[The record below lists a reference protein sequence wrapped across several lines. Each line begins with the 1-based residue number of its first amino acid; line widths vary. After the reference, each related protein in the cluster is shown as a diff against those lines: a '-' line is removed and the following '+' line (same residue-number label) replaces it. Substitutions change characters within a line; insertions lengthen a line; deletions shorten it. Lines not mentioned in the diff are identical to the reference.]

1 MTVARHKGNVA
12 FVCACAHVCL
22 FVCSSACVSVSEQ
35 HANKYLCLLLPSGG
49 FDPVPSGS
57 SWGCGPSSSSSDDC
71 SAPVPSP
78 LHPST
83 PPFTPLPPYSVS
95 SPYRLISISEL
106 FYHLNLFV
114 LQNIQDPNYF
124 SLNIKNKLNGNSQKH
139 KLTIVLFGGLK
150 RETF

>member
-1 MTVARHKGNVA
+1 MKERRYCGGHKGNMA
-12 FVCACAHVCL
+12 FACAHVCI
-22 FVCSSACVSVSEQ
+22 FVCSSTCVSVSEQ

-83 PPFTPLPPYSVS
+83 PPFTPLF
-95 SPYRLISISEL
+95 SISSDL
-106 FYHLNLFV
+106 YYLKLFV
-114 LQNIQDPNYF
+114 PQNILYRDQSSLLANPSNGDGLRICTGHKQFYYVTLGYF
-124 SLNIKNKLNGNSQKH
+124 ACMN
-139 KLTIVLFGGLK
+139 FY
-150 RETF
+150 